1 MLASGWTWLI
11 AAFVLAIAETLLPG
25 FILLGFALG
34 AIVTGLLLFTGLLS
48 GLAWTLL
55 VFAIASGI
63 GWLVLRKVFMRPDQ
77 RPKIWT
83 RDINDN

>member
-1 MLASGWTWLI
+1 MLASGWVWLI
-11 AAFVLAIAETLLPG
+11 GAIVLAIAETLLPG
-25 FILLGFALG
+25 FILLGFSLG
-34 AIVTGLLLFTGLLS
+34 AIVTGLLLS

-55 VFAIASGI
+55 VFALASGI

-77 RPKIWT
+77 RPKIWK